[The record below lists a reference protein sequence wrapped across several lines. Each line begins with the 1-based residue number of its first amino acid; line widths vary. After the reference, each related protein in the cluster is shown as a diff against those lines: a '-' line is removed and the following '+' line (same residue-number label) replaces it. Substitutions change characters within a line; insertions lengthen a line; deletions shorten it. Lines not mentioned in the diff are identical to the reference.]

1 MITFVFVVWHPE
13 AVLSIVLD
21 VYSLMKGVRNG
32 SGHFNDSN
40 MNYDAMGFVWV
51 FRAAGDG

>member
-21 VYSLMKGVRNG
+21 VYSLIKGVRNG

-51 FRAAGDG
+51 FRAAEDG